1 MAIKVLALVLAGCLS
16 ATPVSAAEVRV
27 FCAGAVEP
35 GLAGLSDAFA
45 RETGYVVRL
54 TVGVPAA
61 LRQRVEAGEA
71 PDVLIAPPPVMD
83 ALVQAGKVKAEGRAL
98 VARVGVGVLVRKG
111 APLPDISS
119 PERLKQT
126 LLSAESLV
134 YNRAS
139 TGTYFERLLGRLGV
153 AEQVR
158 AKTVR
163 YADGVSVLEHVVR
176 GTGREIGI
184 GAITEIRAY
193 EPKGL
198 TLVGPLPD
206 ELQNYTGYVAG
217 LVTAAASP
225 DLGATFIGFVTSP
238 AAKTVFSATGAQ

>member
-1 MAIKVLALVLAGCLS
+1 MAIKVLALVMIGCLS
-16 ATPVSAAEVRV
+16 TAPVSAAEVRV

-35 GLAGLSDAFA
+35 GLVALSDAFT
-45 RETGYVVRL
+45 RETGNVVRL
-54 TVGVPAA
+54 TAGVPAA

-71 PDVLIAPPPVMD
+71 PDVLIAPPRVMD

-139 TGTYFERLLGRLGV
+139 TGTYFERILDRLGV
-153 AEQVR
+153 AEQVK
-158 AKTVR
+158 AKSVR
-163 YADGVSVLEHVVR
+163 YADGVSVLEHVLS
-176 GTGREIGI
+176 GTGREVGI
-184 GAITEIRAY
+184 GAITEIKEY

-198 TLVGPLPD
+198 TLVGPLPG
-206 ELQNYTGYVAG
+206 ELQNYTSYVAG
-217 LVTAAASP
+217 VVSAAAAP
-225 DLGATFIGFVTSP
+225 DLGAGFIRFVTSP
-238 AAKTVFSATGAQ
+238 AAKAAFSATGAQ

>member
-1 MAIKVLALVLAGCLS
+1 MKIFALVMIGCLS
-16 ATPVSAAEVRV
+16 TAPVSAAEVRV

-35 GLAGLSDAFA
+35 GLIALSGAFT
-45 RETGYVVRL
+45 RETGSVVRL
-54 TVGVPAA
+54 TAGVPAA

-83 ALVQAGKVKAEGRAL
+83 ALGQAGKVKAEGRAL
-98 VARVGVGVLVRKG
+98 VARVGVGALVRKG

-139 TGTYFERLLGRLGV
+139 TGTYFERLLDRLGV
-153 AEQVR
+153 AEQVK
-158 AKTVR
+158 AKSVR
-163 YADGVSVLEHVVR
+163 YADGVSVLEHVLS

-184 GAITEIRAY
+184 GAITEIKTY

-198 TLVGPLPD
+198 TLVGPLPG
-206 ELQNYTGYVAG
+206 ELQNYTSYVAG
-217 LVTAAASP
+217 VVTAAAAP
-225 DLGATFIGFVTSP
+225 AGGAAFIRFVTSP

>member
-1 MAIKVLALVLAGCLS
+1 MTIKVFALALAGVLS
-16 ATPVSAAEVRV
+16 AAPVLAAEVRV
-27 FCAGAVEP
+27 YCAGAVEP
-35 GLAGLSDAFA
+35 GLSALSDAFT
-45 RETGYVVRL
+45 RETGNVVRL
-54 TVGVPAA
+54 TAGVPAV

-83 ALVQAGKVKAEGRAL
+83 ALVQVGKVNAEGRVL

-119 PERLKQT
+119 PERLKQA

-139 TGTYFERLLGRLGV
+139 TGTYFARLLDRLDIT
-153 AEQVR
+153 EQVK

-163 YADGVSVLEHVVR
+163 YGDGVSVLEHVIR
-176 GTGREIGI
+176 GTGREVGI
-184 GAITEIRAY
+184 GAITEIKAY
-193 EPKGL
+193 ESKGL
-198 TLVGPLPD
+198 TFVGPLPA
-206 ELQNYTGYVAG
+206 ELQNYTSYVAG
-217 LVTAAASP
+217 VVTAA
-225 DLGATFIGFVTSP
+225 GAPERGAAFIRFVTSP

>member
-1 MAIKVLALVLAGCLS
+1 MKVLALVLAGCLWT
-16 ATPVSAAEVRV
+16 APVSAAEVRV

-35 GLAGLSDAFA
+35 GLVALSDAFT
-45 RETGYVVRL
+45 RETGNVVRL
-54 TVGVPAA
+54 TAGVPAA

-83 ALVQAGKVKAEGRAL
+83 ALVKAGKVKAEGRAL

-126 LLSAESLV
+126 LLSAESVV

-139 TGTYFERLLGRLGV
+139 TGTYFERLLDRLGI
-153 AEQVR
+153 AEQVK
-158 AKTVR
+158 AKSVR
-163 YADGVSVLEHVVR
+163 YADGVSVLEHVIR
-176 GTGREIGI
+176 GTGREVGI
-184 GAITEIRAY
+184 GAITEIKEY

-198 TLVGPLPD
+198 TFVGPLPG
-206 ELQNYTGYVAG
+206 ELQNYTSYVAG
-217 LVTAAASP
+217 VVTAAGAP
-225 DLGATFIGFVTSP
+225 DGGAAFIRFVTSP
-238 AAKTVFSATGAQ
+238 AAKTVFAATGAQ

>member
-1 MAIKVLALVLAGCLS
+1 MKILALVLTGCLS
-16 ATPVSAAEVRV
+16 TAPVSAAEVRV

-35 GLAGLSDAFA
+35 GLVALSDAFT
-45 RETGYVVRL
+45 RETGNVVRL
-54 TVGVPAA
+54 TAGVPAA

-83 ALVQAGKVKAEGRAL
+83 ALVQAGKVKAEGRAP

-139 TGTYFERLLGRLGV
+139 TGTYFERLLDRLGV
-153 AEQVR
+153 AEQVK
-158 AKTVR
+158 AKSVR
-163 YADGVSVLEHVVR
+163 YADGVSVLEHVLS
-176 GTGREIGI
+176 GTGREVGI
-184 GAITEIRAY
+184 GAITEIKEY

-198 TLVGPLPD
+198 TLVGPLPGG
-206 ELQNYTGYVAG
+206 LQNYTSYVAG
-217 LVTAAASP
+217 VVTAAAAR
-225 DLGATFIGFVTSP
+225 DGGAAFIRFVTSP
-238 AAKTVFSATGAQ
+238 AAKAAFSATGAQ